1 MGGADHG
8 GQYGRCTGGRINYAA
23 GMDRDRRA
31 TPNTV
36 PWPPLLY
43 GGAAVLALLLDRAVP
58 LPAVWVGGQWLVVRG
73 GGGVML
79 VVGLALDLWAMATMW
94 RHKANIMP
102 HRAATALVTHGPFA
116 LSRNPIYLGNT
127 VLLFGAGL
135 AFGMAWFIPA
145 AFLAAGL
152 TGHLAIAREE
162 AHLNAR
168 FGREWR
174 EYRLRVN
181 RWVGR
186 STRR

>member
-1 MGGADHG
+1 MLS
-8 GQYGRCTGGRINYAA
+8 R
-23 GMDRDRRA
+23 MDKDRRA
-31 TPNTV
+31 TPNTI

-43 GGAAVLALLLDRAVP
+43 GGGALLAVLLDRAAP
-58 LPAVWVGGQWLVVRG
+58 LPAAWVGAQWLVVRG
-73 GGGVML
+73 LGDVLLLVGV
-79 VVGLALDLWAMATMW
+79 ALDLWAMATMW
-94 RHKANIMP
+94 RHKANILP

-127 VLLFGAGL
+127 LLLFGAGL
-135 AFGMAWFIPA
+135 AFGIAWFIPA
-145 AFLAAGL
+145 AILAAAL
-152 TGHLAIAREE
+152 TAHFAIAREE

-186 STRR
+186 AGR